1 MAQPIPASATASVPT
16 GDLTVTLTWTAGA
29 PLALTAVEIDT
40 LCDHRDLLN
49 ILDEARVRL
58 SLYHARYGEAWRA
71 DRDDNLFA

>member
-49 ILDEARVRL
+49 ILDEARDRL
-58 SLYHARYGEAWRA
+58 HVYRDGYDEAWHV
-71 DRDDNLFA
+71 DRDDLLA